1 MERRRREFMLTYYS
15 DKNTIDKINNHTE
28 GFYMF
33 SGTEFELL
41 IKAKSFG
48 YLKVVGFSLSSS
60 SFSSSLFLLLCFALF
75 CFVLFCFVLF
85 CFVLF

>member
-1 MERRRREFMLTYYS
+1 MLTCYS

-28 GFYMF
+28 GFYVF

-60 SFSSSLFLLLCFALF
+60 SFSSSLFLLLCFV

-85 CFVLF
+85 